1 MPGRQP
7 LEQEREAR
15 AVVDAGG
22 ERHGQ
27 GRRRRRVLGV
37 AAGAAHRHDALAGV
51 LAHARDLGAGDQ
63 RERRLGEVLVAA
75 LVGVGEVDPR
85 ARDADQHLAVAGLWD
100 RELGELE
107 HLGAAELLHLDRMHG
122 AGPYLRPP
130 PPRLAGL
137 PRARE
142 PCTLTPPMSVTVV
155 GSLAYDAVRTPFGSR
170 ERMLG
175 GAATHF
181 ALAASFFDEVRVVGP
196 VGDDFREEDME
207 ILRTRGTVTD
217 DVERVAGGKTFFWS
231 GEYGDN
237 LNSRETIT
245 TELNVFEHFQP
256 KLSDASRASDV
267 LFLANIQPD
276 LQLAV
281 REECRAAR
289 FVAMDSMDLWINIA
303 HDALVKTIR
312 TVDCLILN
320 DEELEMLTGAP
331 TTVAAAQEILGW
343 GLTAVVAKQGK
354 YGATLFT
361 GDDVFALPAYPLE
374 QVVDPTGAGD
384 TFAGGFVGYVAAQG
398 GDATHEELSRAMA
411 YGTALASYNVEEFGT
426 ERVARLTAEEIAGR
440 VSDLHRMTAFTEAPV
455 ALRG

>member
-1 MPGRQP
+1 
-7 LEQEREAR
+7 
-15 AVVDAGG
+15 
-22 ERHGQ
+22 
-27 GRRRRRVLGV
+27 
-37 AAGAAHRHDALAGV
+37 
-51 LAHARDLGAGDQ
+51 
-63 RERRLGEVLVAA
+63 
-75 LVGVGEVDPR
+75 
-85 ARDADQHLAVAGLWD
+85 
-100 RELGELE
+100 
-107 HLGAAELLHLDRMHG
+107 
-122 AGPYLRPP
+122 
-130 PPRLAGL
+130 
-137 PRARE
+137 
-142 PCTLTPPMSVTVV
+142 MSVTVV

-196 VGDDFREEDME
+196 VGDDFDAESMDV
-207 ILRTRGTVTD
+207 LQTRGTVTD
-217 DVERVAGGKTFFWS
+217 DVERIAGGKTFYWS

-245 TELNVFEHFQP
+245 TDLNVFEHFEP
-256 KLSDASRASDV
+256 KLSDASRASEV

-281 REECRAAR
+281 REECRDAR

-303 HDALVKTIR
+303 REALERTIR

-320 DEELEMLTGAP
+320 DEEIEMLTGAS
-331 TTVAAAQEILGW
+331 TTVAAAQELLGW
-343 GLTAVVAKQGK
+343 GLKAVVAKQGK

-361 GDDVFALPAYPLE
+361 HEDVFALPAYPLE
-374 QVVDPTGAGD
+374 QVIDPTGAGD

-398 GDATHEELSRAMA
+398 GDASHETLSRAMA

-426 ERVARLTAEEIAGR
+426 ERVTRLTADEIAVR